1 MKNVKYLFKLYNLVI
16 YSGVVAVLFLIATF
30 YLGISGINFTLH
42 KKLGITTLIFALI
55 HGGLN
60 LYRYIKRHV

>member
-1 MKNVKYLFKLYNLVI
+1 MKNVKDLFKLYNLVI

-30 YLGISGINFTLH
+30 YLGITHRDIELH
-42 KKLGITTLIFALI
+42 EKFGITTLIFALI

-60 LYRYIKRHV
+60 LYRYIKRHI